1 MRGQGTLKSTMT
13 MKMMMDK
20 MQKIQM
26 MKKEIV
32 TMKNTATKTAKTIEV
47 KELVNFRAE
56 RRASLINTL
65 LWE

>member
-1 MRGQGTLKSTMT
+1 
-13 MKMMMDK
+13 
-20 MQKIQM
+20 M